1 MALFHE
7 TPGEQWYRV
16 ERKLES
22 LEHQLEYIHQENIE
36 INNNLGILI
45 ELLSNKEK

>member
-7 TPGEQWYRV
+7 TPGEEWYRV

-22 LEHQLEYIHQENIE
+22 LEQQLEYIFQENQE
-36 INNNLGILI
+36 INKNLGVLIDIL
-45 ELLSNKEK
+45 SD

>member
-7 TPGEQWYRV
+7 TPGEEWYRV

-22 LEHQLEYIHQENIE
+22 LEQQLEYIFQENQE
-36 INNNLGILI
+36 INKNLGILVDI
-45 ELLSNKEK
+45 FSNKNT

>member
-7 TPGEQWYRV
+7 TPGEEWYRF

-22 LEHQLEYIHQENIE
+22 LEYQLEYIHKENIE
-36 INNNLGILI
+36 INKNLSILI
-45 ELLSNKEK
+45 ELLSNKDK

>member
-7 TPGEQWYRV
+7 THGEEWYRV

-22 LEHQLEYIHQENIE
+22 LEHQLKYIFQENQE
-36 INNNLGILI
+36 INKNLGVLIDIL
-45 ELLSNKEK
+45 SD